1 MRVGAGR
8 VVIRS
13 TRAPIVSRSGRILPR
28 LLWRLLNHR
37 RPIAG
42 HAVAVYR
49 GSPVKRTGD
58 FA

>member
-1 MRVGAGR
+1 M
-8 VVIRS
+8 IRS
-13 TRAPIVSRSGRILPR
+13 TRAPIVSRSGRFLPR
-28 LLWRLLNHR
+28 LVWRLLNRR

-42 HAVAVYR
+42 HAVTVYR

>member
-1 MRVGAGR
+1 VS
-8 VVIRS
+8 RS
-13 TRAPIVSRSGRILPR
+13 TRAPIVSRSGHILSR
-28 LLWRLLNHR
+28 TLWRLLNHR

-42 HAVAVYR
+42 HAVTVYR